1 MRSAAAGQPAT
12 GDASATP
19 GGRTVIESADG
30 TDLAALVAAAA
41 GGDESA
47 WEELVVLYG
56 RRMYAMAKSRLGDP
70 DSAEEIVQSVF
81 ATLAQK
87 LRAGPADQ
95 GDSRYTEQGRFE
107 SWLFRIVMNRVRDEG
122 RRRRRRGETTVP
134 LEFVRGDAQ
143 PVVDADA
150 RTRLNGT
157 VGGDEPGSVDELRI
171 AIARLDDKDAE
182 IIGLRHHGGLSFAQ
196 IAESLG
202 EPIGTVL
209 ARHHR
214 ALKKIKKDLE
224 SRGAGPGRTRAE
236 TDQEGRR
243 E

>member
-1 MRSAAAGQPAT
+1 MRPAAADQPVT

-19 GGRTVIESADG
+19 GGRTADG
-30 TDLAALVAAAA
+30 PGLAALVAAAA
-41 GGDESA
+41 GGDETA
-47 WEELVVLYG
+47 WEGLVELYG

-81 ATLAQK
+81 ATLAEK
-87 LRAGPADQ
+87 LRAGTPEKDAA
-95 GDSRYTEQGRFE
+95 GYTEQGRFE

-122 RRRRRRGETTVP
+122 RRRRRRGETTVA
-134 LEFVRGDAQ
+134 LEFVEGDAQ
-143 PVVDADA
+143 PAVEADA

-157 VGGDEPGSVDELRI
+157 AEGVEKVNLHELRD